1 MKRFELVIS
10 RRISTRIIEN
20 NLTNHFYLSQ
30 TICKENNNSEQF
42 DLVQS
47 PMACNIK
54 YNRLVLI
61 VSSLYKTIDR

>member
-1 MKRFELVIS
+1 MKRFELVIN
-10 RRISTRIIEN
+10 RRLSPRIIEN
-20 NLTNHFYLSQ
+20 NLMNHFYLSQ

-47 PMACNIK
+47 LMACNIK

-61 VSSLYKTIDR
+61 VSFLYKMINR